1 MNQMFGEYTHQ
12 GVVALTTTL
21 PQLNEHDLLILLAG
35 SKPPCLILI
44 LDGVTDPQNL
54 GACLRTADAAG
65 VDFIIIPKNNNAQL
79 TPTVSKVACGA
90 AESVSVVVVTNLV
103 RAIATLKQA
112 GVWVFGADAQTNVT
126 LYSLD
131 FSCHTAIVV
140 GAEGR
145 GLRRLTSERCDKL
158 FRLPMLGHVTSL
170 NVSVATGVILYE
182 IMRQRIK

>member
-1 MNQMFGEYTHQ
+1 MNGKNEQYIYGLHSVKALILHKQRQTHKIWINCDRHDHKIHEIAALAKLHEIPINTITSPAMNQMFGEYTHQ

-112 GVWVFGADAQTNVT
+112 GVWVFGA
-126 LYSLD
+126 
-131 FSCHTAIVV
+131 
-140 GAEGR
+140 
-145 GLRRLTSERCDKL
+145 
-158 FRLPMLGHVTSL
+158 
-170 NVSVATGVILYE
+170 
-182 IMRQRIK
+182 